1 MLIAFVLLG
10 VEVILAAYKY
20 WNMIC
25 NAPFGVSVGVEY
37 EHTDSHSFVSSSHRS

>member
-10 VEVILAAYKY
+10 VEVILVV

-25 NAPFGVSVGVEY
+25 NAPFGVSAKIL
-37 EHTDSHSFVSSSHRS
+37 FSSQVAEFEF